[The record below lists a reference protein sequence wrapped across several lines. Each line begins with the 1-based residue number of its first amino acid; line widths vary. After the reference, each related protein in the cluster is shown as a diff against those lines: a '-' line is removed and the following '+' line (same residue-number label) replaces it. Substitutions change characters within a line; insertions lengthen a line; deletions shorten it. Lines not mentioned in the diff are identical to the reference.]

1 MWFEDEAS
9 FYCNATVARAWA
21 PRGRRQPHARSRP
34 GTNACWR
41 MAAGLD
47 PVRGRLNY
55 RRYTRIDAPLI
66 GQFYAQLAAISPAAE
81 RIYLVMDN
89 WPVHHHPNATNAV
102 AGDGRVSILW
112 LPTYSPWL
120 NPTEKVWKWVRQRF
134 SHMHEDVE
142 DMDQFGQHLAAAL
155 DQAGQDPQALLRY
168 TATGKSKL
176 YS

>member
-9 FYCNATVARAWA
+9 FYRSATVARSW
-21 PRGRRQPHARSRP
+21 GRSGVRQPRARSHA

-47 PVRGRLNY
+47 PVRGRLGY
-55 RRYTRIDAPLI
+55 RRYARIDAHLI
-66 GQFYAQLAAISPAAE
+66 GQFYAQLADASPEAK

-89 WPVHHHPNATNAV
+89 WPVHHHPNATGAV
-102 AGDGRVSILW
+102 VQDSRVTILW

-120 NPTEKVWKWVRQRF
+120 NPTEKVWKWVRQHF
-134 SHMHEDVE
+134 SHMHDDAE
-142 DMDQFGQHLAAAL
+142 DMDRFGKHLADAL
-155 DQAGQDPQALLRY
+155 AQAGQDPQALLRY

>member
-9 FYCNATVARAWA
+9 FYRSATVAKAWA
-21 PRGRRQPHARSRP
+21 PLGRRQPRARGHAGPS
-34 GTNACWR
+34 ACWR

-47 PVRGRLNY
+47 PVHGRLDC
-55 RRYTRIDAPLI
+55 RRYARIDAPLI
-66 GQFYAQLAAISPAAE
+66 GQFYAQLANASPEAE

-89 WPVHHHPNATNAV
+89 WPVHHHTNATDAV
-102 AGDGRVSILW
+102 AGDSRVSILW

-120 NPTEKVWKWVRQRF
+120 NPTEKVWKWVRQHF
-134 SHMHEDVE
+134 AHMHDDAE
-142 DMDQFGQHLAAAL
+142 DMDLFGEHLAAAL
-155 DQAGQDPQALLRY
+155 AKAGEDPQALLRY